1 METLIRLS
9 TAHARA
15 RLSKSIDAVDAK
27 AAVEMVQFSHFQK
40 VLEKPRKKK
49 TSMGGADDESE
60 EENDVDEEMEEE
72 PKPRP
77 SRRLQSKRS
86 HDVYEFEDQ
95 EMSQTETSEN
105 ESSAKKLTTSITKVV
120 AITEEQ
126 EKQFKQILFKLFRN
140 ANAQIIQK
148 ARIVDLVNEEAVSNN
163 LPSYTE
169 AEIEFILNK
178 MQDLNQIYL
187 SGDSVILI

>member
-72 PKPRP
+72 PKLRP

-95 EMSQTETSEN
+95 EMSQTETTEN